1 MIELQNICYSLDD
14 KQILKN
20 INLKFNNGITVI
32 TGPNGAGKST
42 LAKIIMGII
51 KPTSG
56 RILYNGQDITDF
68 SITQRAKMGFSFA
81 FQQPVKF
88 KGLKVSDLL
97 RLASSDKN
105 ASLAQ
110 YLTSVGLCS
119 KQYLSRE
126 LNGELSGGELKRIEI
141 TSVLARNTQV
151 NIFDEPEAGIDL
163 WSFSGLVNTFKDF
176 QAKNNTIFIMI
187 SHQEKMFELAENI
200 VLISNGEV
208 IQTGKREEIQD
219 LGKLYKSCKGCGV

>member
-1 MIELQNICYSLDD
+1 MLELQNICYELND
-14 KQILKN
+14 KQILNN
-20 INLKFNNGITVI
+20 INLTFDKGITVI

-42 LAKIIMGII
+42 LVKVIMGII

-56 RILYNGQDITDF
+56 RILFNGQDITDF
-68 SITQRAKMGFSFA
+68 DITQRAKMGFSFA

-97 RLASSDKN
+97 RLASADKRV
-105 ASLAQ
+105 SLAPF
-110 YLTSVGLCS
+110 LTSVGLCS
-119 KQYLSRE
+119 KQYLNRE

-141 TSVLARNTQV
+141 ASVLARNSQV

-163 WSFSGLVNTFKDF
+163 WSFSGLVGTFKEF
-176 QAKNNTIFIMI
+176 QKKNNTIFIMI
-187 SHQEKMFELAENI
+187 SHQEKMIELAENI

-208 IQTGKREEIQD
+208 VKQGKIKDQD
-219 LGKLYKSCKGCGV
+219 LGNFYKSCKGCGV

>member
-1 MIELQNICYSLDD
+1 MLELQNICYELND
-14 KQILKN
+14 KQILNN
-20 INLKFNNGITVI
+20 INLTFDKGITVI

-42 LAKIIMGII
+42 LVKVIMGII

-56 RILYNGQDITDF
+56 RILFNGQDITDF
-68 SITQRAKMGFSFA
+68 DITQRAKMGFSFA

-97 RLASSDKN
+97 RLASADKKV
-105 ASLAQ
+105 SLAPF
-110 YLTSVGLCS
+110 LTSVGLCS
-119 KQYLSRE
+119 KQYLNRE

-141 TSVLARNTQV
+141 ASVLARNSQV

-163 WSFSGLVNTFKDF
+163 WSFSGLVGTFKEF
-176 QAKNNTIFIMI
+176 QKKNNTIFIMI
-187 SHQEKMFELAENI
+187 SHQEKMIELAENI

-208 IQTGKREEIQD
+208 VKRGKIEDQD
-219 LGKLYKSCKGCGV
+219 LGNFYKSCKGCGV

>member
-1 MIELQNICYSLDD
+1 MLELQNICYELND
-14 KQILKN
+14 KQILNN
-20 INLKFNNGITVI
+20 INLTFDKGITVI

-42 LAKIIMGII
+42 LVKVIMGII

-56 RILYNGQDITDF
+56 RILFNGQDITDF
-68 SITQRAKMGFSFA
+68 DITQRAKMGFSFA

-97 RLASSDKN
+97 RLASADKKV
-105 ASLAQ
+105 SLAPF
-110 YLTSVGLCS
+110 LTSVGLCS
-119 KQYLSRE
+119 KQYLNRE

-141 TSVLARNTQV
+141 ASVLARNSQV

-163 WSFSGLVNTFKDF
+163 WSFSGLVGTFKEF
-176 QAKNNTIFIMI
+176 QKKNNTIFIMI
-187 SHQEKMFELAENI
+187 SHQEKMIELAENI

-208 IQTGKREEIQD
+208 VKQGKIEDQD
-219 LGKLYKSCKGCGV
+219 LGNFYKSCKGCGV